1 MNNFNTMMD
10 LKITLIQSDL
20 VWEDPQKNLGNFSR
34 KLSLLKNIPDL
45 ILLPEMFN
53 TGFTM
58 NVKKC
63 AEDMHG
69 KTVQWLY
76 EKASAL
82 NCVLGGSLLI
92 KEDKRYFNR
101 FIWMRPD
108 GTFETYD
115 KRHLFR
121 MVDEH
126 LTMSQ
131 GTVRQIV
138 GLNGWNINLQI
149 CYDLRFP
156 CWSRNSFANGQYEYD
171 AMIYISNWP
180 EIRSS
185 AYKSLLPARAIEN
198 QAYIIWVNRIGLD
211 GNNIYHSGDSMVIDP
226 VGKILSNAKPGE
238 EEIVSTSLSM
248 KTLIAYRKKFTFG
261 LDWDKVSVHH

>member
-1 MNNFNTMMD
+1 MLD

-20 VWEDPQKNLGNFSR
+20 AWEDPKNNLENFSS
-34 KLSLLKNIPDL
+34 KLSLLKNTPDL
-45 ILLPEMFN
+45 VILPEMFN

-58 NVKKC
+58 NVEKC

-69 KTVQWLY
+69 KTVVWLH
-76 EKASAL
+76 ENARVL

-92 KEDKRYFNR
+92 KDGKQFFNR

-121 MVDEH
+121 MADEH

-131 GTVRQIV
+131 GTTRKIV
-138 GLNGWNINLQI
+138 ELNGWKINLQI

-156 CWSRNSFANGQYEYD
+156 CWGRNSFANGHYAYD
-171 AMIYISNWP
+171 AMVYVSNWP

-185 AYKSLLPARAIEN
+185 AYKTLLAARAIEN
-198 QAYIIWVNRIGLD
+198 QAYVIWVNRVGRD
-211 GNNIYHSGDSMVIDP
+211 GNHIFHSGDSMVIDP
-226 VGKILSNAKPGE
+226 IGKIIANATPGE
-238 EEIVSTSLSM
+238 EEIISTSLSV
-248 KTLIAYRKKFTFG
+248 KTLHDYRNKFTFG
-261 LDWDKVSVHH
+261 LDWDRVSVHQ